1 VTYDDPVPIQKF
13 DSDGNILMEFGTGR
27 DSDGQLIRPG
37 GVAVDAS
44 GNVYVSGSVYGDYGE
59 KHHIQKFDSAGN
71 LLTQWGTWGT
81 GDGQFDRPSGITID
95 SSGNVYVVD
104 SWNHRIQKFR
114 QNGTIVTP
122 GIKGDVNEDGKVG
135 SDDALLALRISA
147 HLVEPSDYQ
156 QWAADVNENGEVRA
170 DDVILILRIAA
181 GLAAPSVDAVAE
193 NNRHITVTLAEAY
206 GVAGKSIKVPIEID
220 NIDCLGGGDISIGYD
235 PEVLRAVQVSSDSDL
250 LMASNLSDP
259 GTLHIAFANSDG
271 LNGKTLAT
279 IEFSII
285 VDDTSPLTFRKV
297 DLYTPGAIP
306 LLSRG
311 IDQKFISWAIPPD
324 HSELLQNFPN
334 PFNPDTWI
342 PYRLAEGREVT
353 IRIYTA
359 SGNLVQQL
367 DLGYKPA
374 GLYVNKDRAAYW
386 NGTNSSGEEVA
397 SGLYYYSIQAGDF
410 HAVRKLT
417 VLR

>member
-1 VTYDDPVPIQKF
+1 MSSLT
-13 DSDGNILMEFGTGR
+13 NRLRWIL
-27 DSDGQLIRPG
+27 
-37 GVAVDAS
+37 
-44 GNVYVSGSVYGDYGE
+44 
-59 KHHIQKFDSAGN
+59 
-71 LLTQWGTWGT
+71 
-81 GDGQFDRPSGITID
+81 
-95 SSGNVYVVD
+95 
-104 SWNHRIQKFR
+104 
-114 QNGTIVTP
+114 
-122 GIKGDVNEDGKVG
+122 
-135 SDDALLALRISA
+135 
-147 HLVEPSDYQ
+147 
-156 QWAADVNENGEVRA
+156 
-170 DDVILILRIAA
+170 
-181 GLAAPSVDAVAE
+181 
-193 NNRHITVTLAEAY
+193 
-206 GVAGKSIKVPIEID
+206 
-220 NIDCLGGGDISIGYD
+220 
-235 PEVLRAVQVSSDSDL
+235 
-250 LMASNLSDP
+250 
-259 GTLHIAFANSDG
+259 
-271 LNGKTLAT
+271 
-279 IEFSII
+279 
-285 VDDTSPLTFRKV
+285 DTSPLTFRKV